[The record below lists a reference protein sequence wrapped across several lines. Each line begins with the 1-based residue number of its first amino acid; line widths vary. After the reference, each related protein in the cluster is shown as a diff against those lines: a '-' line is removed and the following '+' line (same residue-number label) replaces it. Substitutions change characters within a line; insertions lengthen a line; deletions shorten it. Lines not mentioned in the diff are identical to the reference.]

1 MIYVGKGG
9 ASAAPGRGVLGGVL
23 TLLIGVSDTSYTCPD
38 LALGG
43 LPARLFFR
51 CFYLL
56 LGLCLS
62 VFSWSFVIERVEIS
76 ACRLDIFQPV
86 EADVFDTTCSF
97 HTRRK
102 RLPFVFGWLRRFV
115 RGTHGRGR
123 KPRWYVTISFHLIS
137 LLSIS
142 Y

>member
-9 ASAAPGRGVLGGVL
+9 ASAAPGRGVSGGVL
-23 TLLIGVSDTSYTCPD
+23 TLLISVRDTSYTCPD

-62 VFSWSFVIERVEIS
+62 VFSWSFMIERVEIS

-86 EADVFDTTCSF
+86 EADVFLTQ
-97 HTRRK
+97 H
-102 RLPFVFGWLRRFV
+102 VRFMPE
-115 RGTHGRGR
+115 GNAS
-123 KPRWYVTISFHLIS
+123 PSS
-137 LLSIS
+137 LDGYGGLSGARTGEAVNQGGM
-142 Y
+142 

>member
-1 MIYVGKGG
+1 MSV
-9 ASAAPGRGVLGGVL
+9 

-86 EADVFDTTCSF
+86 EADVFLTQ
-97 HTRRK
+97 H
-102 RLPFVFGWLRRFV
+102 VRFMPE
-115 RGTHGRGR
+115 GNAFPSSSDGYGG
-123 KPRWYVTISFHLIS
+123 
-137 LLSIS
+137 LSGARTGEAENQGGM
-142 Y
+142 